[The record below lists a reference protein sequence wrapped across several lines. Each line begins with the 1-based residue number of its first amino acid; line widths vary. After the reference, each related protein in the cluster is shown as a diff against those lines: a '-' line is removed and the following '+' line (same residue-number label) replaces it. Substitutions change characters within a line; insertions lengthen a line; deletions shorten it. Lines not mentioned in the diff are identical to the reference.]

1 MWGTIAKL
9 VGGPLIKRG
18 FDWLMGKQEERKQ
31 ARALRAEWE
40 LQALKKS
47 STLLRI
53 VSYLTLW
60 TPIFHAYYLAMS
72 TSTIEKPEDVAHAIQ
87 QVFNAFPQW
96 WVAAALSILLA
107 VWGLKE
113 HSVNGVTKAV
123 ADKEKERGKAAAAL
137 QERKRDELK
146 NPKQYHR

>member
-1 MWGTIAKL
+1 MWGTVAKL

-31 ARALRAEWE
+31 ARALKAEWE

-47 STLLRI
+47 SVFLRVI
-53 VSYLTLW
+53 SYLTLW
-60 TPIFHAYYLAMS
+60 APIFHAYYLAMS

-87 QVFNAFPQW
+87 QVFNSFPEW

-113 HSVNGVTKAV
+113 HSVNGVTRAV
-123 ADKEKERGKAAAAL
+123 AEKEKERTKAARTL
-137 QERKRDELK
+137 QERKRDERLR
-146 NPKQYHR
+146 PDV

>member
-1 MWGTIAKL
+1 MWTTLFKF
-9 VGGPLIKRG
+9 VGGPLISKG
-18 FDWLMGKQEERKQ
+18 FSWLMGKQEERKQ
-31 ARALRAEWE
+31 ARALKAEWE
-40 LQALKKS
+40 LAALKKS

-60 TPIFHAYYLAMS
+60 GPIFHAYYLAMS

-96 WVAAALSILLA
+96 WIAAAVSILLA

-113 HSVNGVTKAV
+113 SSVNGVTKAV
-123 ADKEKERGKAAAAL
+123 AEKEKVRTEAARTL
-137 QERKRDELK
+137 QERKRDERLR
-146 NPKQYHR
+146 PLE